1 VSAAIDPKVALAVKK
16 CAKGCAV
23 QIVGPGNCREVLAK
37 SLKGFLAAT
46 VGAEIEARG
55 NFRTIALTDCWK
67 GGEKRPPENCE
78 DRAEARTQREE

>member
-1 VSAAIDPKVALAVKK
+1 
-16 CAKGCAV
+16 
-23 QIVGPGNCREVLAK
+23 
-37 SLKGFLAAT
+37 LKGFLAAT
-46 VGAEIEARG
+46 VAAEIEARG